1 MIATGFSAAL
11 YHSQFLP
18 ISIYLSLSSA
28 PTVAEAGDLSITQLY
43 IYSHCSSIAQK
54 SKSASVFSH
63 KNKGLRTI

>member
-54 SKSASVFSH
+54 IQKC
-63 KNKGLRTI
+63 

>member
-1 MIATGFSAAL
+1 MFLLKFRLYFATGFSAAL

-28 PTVAEAGDLSITQLY
+28 PTIAEAGDLSITQLY

-54 SKSASVFSH
+54 IQKC
-63 KNKGLRTI
+63 